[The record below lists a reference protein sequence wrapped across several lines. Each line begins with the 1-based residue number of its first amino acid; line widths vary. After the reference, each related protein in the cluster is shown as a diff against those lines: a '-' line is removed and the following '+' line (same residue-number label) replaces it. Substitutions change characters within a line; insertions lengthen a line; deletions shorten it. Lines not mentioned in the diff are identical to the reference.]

1 MVSIATQ
8 FDVLTS
14 EPPGNRDI
22 LRFFPVLP

>member
-14 EPPGNRDI
+14 EPPVNRDI
-22 LRFFPVLP
+22 LRLLPVLL